1 MRRTRKAVRS
11 EKKRSWKRLILI
23 ILVILLAAAAFGAF
37 QIEQKRTI
45 TDDGSPAMKTAS
57 VVHVMIL
64 GVDKRDGDAG
74 RSDTMMVVTLNPEAK
89 KAELLS
95 VPRDTRVEIRGHGY
109 EKINHAYAYGGHA
122 LSEKTV
128 ENLLGVPID
137 YYMVIDIHAFERII
151 DAIGGIDI
159 DVEKRMHYEDPWDD
173 DGGLVIDLYPGMQ
186 HMDGKKA
193 VQYVRYRDGEGDIGR
208 IGRQQ
213 KFMQAVLDKVV
224 SPSILPRIPDIVKEV
239 RDAIETDMPL
249 SDMLMYAAMAD
260 KFRANG
266 IESSMVPGKPV
277 YIKDVSY
284 WIPDIMALRQAIAD
298 GMGIKLEGDLLS
310 DAKNDANEYEKSLPK
325 GVNMLDETQKPT
337 KKTEKK
343 TASGP
348 AGVTVLIINDS
359 GIDGAGAR
367 TAEILKKKGFRISGV
382 ETGRTNEREKTII
395 VTSKDNTSIFYGMP
409 FKCTIMDGGERNQA
423 VVHIG
428 RDFKR

>member
-1 MRRTRKAVRS
+1 
-11 EKKRSWKRLILI
+11 
-23 ILVILLAAAAFGAF
+23 
-37 QIEQKRTI
+37 
-45 TDDGSPAMKTAS
+45 
-57 VVHVMIL
+57 
-64 GVDKRDGDAG
+64 
-74 RSDTMMVVTLNPEAK
+74 
-89 KAELLS
+89 
-95 VPRDTRVEIRGHGY
+95 
-109 EKINHAYAYGGHA
+109 
-122 LSEKTV
+122 
-128 ENLLGVPID
+128 
-137 YYMVIDIHAFERII
+137 
-151 DAIGGIDI
+151 
-159 DVEKRMHYEDPWDD
+159 MHYEDPWDD

-260 KFRANG
+260 KFRTNG
-266 IESSMVPGKPV
+266 IDSSMVPGKPV
-277 YIKDVSY
+277 FIKDVSY

-310 DAKNDANEYEKSLPK
+310 DAKNDASEYEKSLPK
-325 GVNMLDETQKPT
+325 GVNMLDETQRST
-337 KKTEKK
+337 KKVEKK